1 VTVAASRRGRKK
13 PSLDSTDNVVP
24 FPPLPPVPR
33 APRFPVDVRQARTT
47 RILGRLVGV
56 AEGSMRLAGPNFT
69 TGFHASAVDLGRLQA
84 ALARGIARLD
94 GAQVEARWDEVF
106 GWMMRVLRAWVQ
118 RYKSVRIKRDESG
131 IRVEIETQDDHGY
144 YSYGFDVFPRT
155 SGKARRISPIGD

>member
-1 VTVAASRRGRKK
+1 MAATRHGKKK
-13 PSLDSTDNVVP
+13 PSLDATDNVVP

-33 APRFPVDVRQARTT
+33 APRFPVDARQARTT
-47 RILGRLVGV
+47 RILRGLAGV

-84 ALARGIARLD
+84 ALSRGVARLD

-118 RYKSVRIKRDESG
+118 RYKSVHIQRGEAG
-131 IRVEIETQDDHGY
+131 IRVELETQDDHGY

-155 SGKARRISPIGD
+155 SGAARESSSTG